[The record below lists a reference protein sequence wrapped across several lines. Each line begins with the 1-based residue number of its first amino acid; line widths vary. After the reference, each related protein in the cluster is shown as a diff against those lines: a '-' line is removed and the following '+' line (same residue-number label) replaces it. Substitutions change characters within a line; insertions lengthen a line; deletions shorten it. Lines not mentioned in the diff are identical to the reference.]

1 MSQTLKIKGAKI
13 QRLVT
18 VRGQVGKA
26 LVLAPLPLA
35 IADIEVNMN
44 WV

>member
-1 MSQTLKIKGAKI
+1 MSQINTVKGVKI
-13 QRLVT
+13 QRIVT
-18 VRGQVGKA
+18 VGGQVGKA

-35 IADIEVNMN
+35 VADVEVNMN